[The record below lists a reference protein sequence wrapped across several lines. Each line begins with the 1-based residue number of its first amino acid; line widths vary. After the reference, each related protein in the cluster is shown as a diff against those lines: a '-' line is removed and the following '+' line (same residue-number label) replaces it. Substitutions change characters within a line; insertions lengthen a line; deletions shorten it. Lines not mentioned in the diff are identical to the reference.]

1 MKNFKWEPRYTV
13 IAVYAF
19 LVTAAAI
26 LFGSFVYSFPRIW
39 EFFGSIVKYLMP
51 FVYGFGLAF
60 ILSPMLRFFERNLGI
75 KRLSGKAKR
84 NIALLETYLFAL
96 VLLVVFFLVVIPTLV
111 ESVTVL
117 AKNIAYYSTQ
127 MDETIN
133 QIVKLIP
140 MENIPQEVINAID
153 KMFTGV
159 TTFVVSTLMQAVTIT
174 GRVTA
179 GVIDII
185 MAAIISLY
193 MLANKEMLFAQLK
206 KILYALMPERFVHRL
221 IDVAHDSN
229 AKFSGFV
236 VGKIIDSI
244 IIGIL
249 CGIGMSIFKMPF
261 VTLVSLII
269 GVTNIIPYFGP
280 FIGAIPGVILVFI
293 GGGLGQAVGFAVF
306 ILVLQQFDGNILG
319 PAILG
324 QSTGLDAMWVIFAI
338 LLFGGLY
345 GFVGMVIGVPLLS
358 VLFALCK
365 SFMDNRLEKKGMS
378 KELADYASEK
388 HKLLGAKQDD

>member
-1 MKNFKWEPRYTV
+1 MFKDFHWEPKYTI

-19 LVTAAAI
+19 LVAAASI
-26 LFGSFVYSFPRIW
+26 LFGALLREFPIVW
-39 EFFGSIVKYLMP
+39 GFLGSIVKYLVP
-51 FVYGFGLAF
+51 FIYGFALAF
-60 ILSPMLRFFERNLGI
+60 VLSPMLRFFERNLRFG
-75 KRLSGKAKR
+75 KLSGKAKR
-84 NIALLETYLFAL
+84 NIALLETYITAL
-96 VLLVVFFLVVIPTLV
+96 VLVVLFFLVVIPTLV
-111 ESVTVL
+111 DSVAML

-133 QIVKLIP
+133 ELIAIIP
-140 MENIPQEVINAID
+140 MKNIPKEVIDAID
-153 KMFTGV
+153 KMITDM
-159 TTFVVSTLMQAVTIT
+159 TSFVVSTLMQAVSIT

-179 GVIDII
+179 GVIDVV
-185 MAAIISLY
+185 MATIISLY
-193 MLANKEMLFAQLK
+193 MLANKEMLFAQCK
-206 KILYALMPERFVHRL
+206 KGLYAMLPERFVHRL

-229 AKFSGFV
+229 VKFSGFII
-236 VGKIIDSI
+236 GKIIDSI

-249 CGIGMSIFKMPF
+249 CAIGMTIFKMPF
-261 VTLVSLII
+261 VTLVSLIV

-306 ILVLQQFDGNILG
+306 VLVLQQFDGNILG

-358 VLFALCK
+358 VLFGLAK
-365 SFMDNRLEKKGMS
+365 SFMDKRLEKKGMS
-378 KELADYASEK
+378 SELDAYAS
-388 HKLLGAKQDD
+388 